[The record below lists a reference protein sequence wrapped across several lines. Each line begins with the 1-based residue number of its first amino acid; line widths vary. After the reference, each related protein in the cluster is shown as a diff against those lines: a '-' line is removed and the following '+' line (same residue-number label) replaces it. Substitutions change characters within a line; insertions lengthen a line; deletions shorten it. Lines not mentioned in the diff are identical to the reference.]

1 VNVSRNVPLA
11 MSSLGLMMAALFCF
25 AALAQG
31 FVASYGSN
39 MVETYSML
47 EPTQCS
53 VSGFE
58 HRYERVPGAIVGS
71 NSD

>member
-1 VNVSRNVPLA
+1 